1 MTARDSPAQKSTQTV
16 TQYFSF
22 TDTHTLNLPL
32 PSPLQRPLGYKSAQ
46 TSLPRTSN
54 SCRRTSGQPM
64 VTHHHLQTDESTGV
78 DPKFHL
84 QEEVHVR
91 HHQHAEPGQLGE
103 GSWEQLT
110 AHQHQ
115 EGHKGQENQEGLRQ
129 HAPGQKGPE
138 PQVPLQRSCAWE
150 TLWACAMMCKFKN
163 KNKMPWLMSI
173 KAMVLAHSSEGGR
186 DS

>member
-1 MTARDSPAQKSTQTV
+1 MTASDSPAQKSTQRHTV

-22 TDTHTLNLPL
+22 TDTNTLNLPL
-32 PSPLQRPLGYKSAQ
+32 RSPLQRPLGYKSAQ

-54 SCRRTSGQPM
+54 SCRRTFGQPM
-64 VTHHHLQTDESTGV
+64 VTHHHLQTGESTSV

-84 QEEVHVR
+84 QEEVHIR
-91 HHQHAEPGQLGE
+91 HHQHAEPGDN
-103 GSWEQLT
+103 WEKGPERQLT

-150 TLWACAMMCKFKN
+150 NF
-163 KNKMPWLMSI
+163 
-173 KAMVLAHSSEGGR
+173 
-186 DS
+186 